1 MSLEK
6 QNEIMWNAMGRLMK
20 MKALPPAASRIIID
34 ATSEVM
40 RIRKEGLNGFNKGL
54 FREAT
59 LPLTVDGFCKVEN
72 IDTHIFQITKIDKIE
87 TDGKITELFDIQSY
101 WNLKTNSYDDTQ
113 TFHNV
118 TKPLLKSVIKQS

>member
-6 QNEIMWNAMGRLMK
+6 QNEVMWSAMSRLMK
-20 MKALPPAASRIIID
+20 MKALPPVASRIIID

-40 RIRKEGLNGFNKGL
+40 RLRKEGRNGFQKGL

-72 IDTHIFQITKIDKIE
+72 IDTHIFQITKIDKME
-87 TDGKITELFDIQSY
+87 VDGKVTELFDIQSY
-101 WNLKTNSYDDTQ
+101 WNLKTNSYDDSQ

-118 TKPLLKSVIKQS
+118 IKTLLKSVIKQA